1 VNVKS
6 WMASLGEQLALL
18 AATQRA
24 VVATLAAEYYCD
36 DLEPPPAAF
45 GWGEQQLREY
55 FESGGDVLPA
65 EVAGRPVQT
74 PVSAN
79 ASDGVQ
85 AHRPVIVCLGDSL
98 TEFGSHV
105 VGPTFADSTL
115 KNLPTASE
123 VLRATDGAVEHGP
136 GWITLLARDYQWR
149 MTADV
154 INRGH
159 SGMTSRL
166 LKADL
171 GHIVASLPV
180 CHLAQARVLLQKWRA
195 VRSHVV
201 KKESP
206 RSSNSPA
213 VCAASPPPQSFS
225 SCLTLSFNTLFRSQV
240 ALHSDVAAWRQRRL
254 RQPGAFDAHAQPA
267 WNAWVHAAVLAHAPC
282 AMHPTRRVPPCHT
295 CCSVCRFP

>member
-1 VNVKS
+1 MNVNRARIFPRLGKERPTPV
-6 WMASLGEQLALL
+6 MGTLGELLALL
-18 AATQRA
+18 AETQRA
-24 VVATLAAEYYCD
+24 VVAALAAEYYCE

-45 GWGEQQLREY
+45 GWGEQELREY
-55 FESGGDVLPA
+55 YESGGHVLPA
-65 EVAGRPVQT
+65 QTTGMPVRA
-74 PVSAN
+74 PIPADV
-79 ASDGVQ
+79 SDGAQ
-85 AHRPVIVCLGDSL
+85 THRPAIVCLGDSL

-180 CHLAQARVLLQKWRA
+180 RDPRHGTPWGCCLQRQRA
-195 VRSHVV
+195 VRTHVQREKAPPSIKSCCLLYRV
-201 KKESP
+201 PASVHSSLAP
-206 RSSNSPA
+206 DPFLQPPSSVHRLRYTATLLRSS
-213 VCAASPPPQSFS
+213 
-225 SCLTLSFNTLFRSQV
+225 
-240 ALHSDVAAWRQRRL
+240 
-254 RQPGAFDAHAQPA
+254 
-267 WNAWVHAAVLAHAPC
+267 
-282 AMHPTRRVPPCHT
+282 
-295 CCSVCRFP
+295 